1 MAPSDMPSDMPGAS
15 FQEPSF
21 PPLLS
26 GRRAVPGHG
35 ALEGALA
42 GVAARELGAG
52 DVIWTDDP
60 ASVELAIVLEPD
72 IPLVRAVQMLPMTMV
87 ATADCIGALAPPQVG
102 VMLLWP
108 NEIRVNGASVGHVQT
123 VVATCEP
130 EAIPDWLVVAVSLR
144 LKFAEG
150 DPEPGHRRNE
160 TALAEEGCDELSNIM
175 LIESFTRHFL
185 TWLNNWQDEGFKPVH
200 QSWLERAEGRDSD
213 VTFAGVDES
222 RPVRVVGL
230 DEDGNLIAK
239 RGDGT
244 HVSASLLDAV
254 SIGAQGRSK

>member
-1 MAPSDMPSDMPGAS
+1 MAPSDMPGSS

-42 GVAARELGAG
+42 GVSAEELGGG

-60 ASVELAIVLEPD
+60 AMVELAIVLEPD
-72 IPLVRAVQMLPMTMV
+72 VPLVRAVQMLPMTMV

-108 NEIRVNGASVGHVQT
+108 NEIRVNGASVGHVVT
-123 VVATCEP
+123 AAANCEP
-130 EAIPDWLVVAVSLR
+130 NEIPDWLVVAISLR
-144 LKFAEG
+144 LRFAEG
-150 DPEPGHRRNE
+150 DPEPGHRHNE

-200 QSWLERAEGRDSD
+200 QSWLDRAEGRDSD
-213 VTFAGVDES
+213 VTLAGVDDN

-230 DEDGNLIAK
+230 DEDGNLISK

-254 SIGAQGRSK
+254 SIRAQGRPK